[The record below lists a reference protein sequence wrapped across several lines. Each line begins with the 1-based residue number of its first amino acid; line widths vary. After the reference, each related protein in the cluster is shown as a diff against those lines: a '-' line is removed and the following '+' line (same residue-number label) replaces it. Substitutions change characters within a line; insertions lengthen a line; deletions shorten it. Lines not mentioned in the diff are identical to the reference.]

1 MGVMEEINLKEL
13 FSYFKTRIKY
23 ILIIMVIVLV
33 FGNIYS
39 IVIRKPL
46 YKSNTTIILVNGKNT
61 SDNLSSNDIQLNK
74 NLVSTYSEIIKSR
87 KVLSQVISNLNL
99 STSVEALSSQI
110 SVNSITNTEIIKIN
124 VSNTNAKNAS
134 IIANEIAKVFS
145 EEVKAIY
152 HLENVATIDEAVI
165 ASSPYNVNY
174 MKDNVIYL
182 LIGLVLS
189 LGLIFITYY
198 FDTTIKSDEIIEQKF
213 GLTILGVV
221 PKVEE

>member
-1 MGVMEEINLKEL
+1 MEEINLKEL

-152 HLENVATIDEAVI
+152 HLENVA
-165 ASSPYNVNY
+165 
-174 MKDNVIYL
+174 L
-182 LIGLVLS
+182 FLH
-189 LGLIFITYY
+189 
-198 FDTTIKSDEIIEQKF
+198 
-213 GLTILGVV
+213 
-221 PKVEE
+221 

>member
-23 ILIIMVIVLV
+23 ILIIMVIVLI

>member
-198 FDTTIKSDEIIEQKF
+198 FDTTIKSDEIIERKF